1 MTPKPHH
8 TRTLA
13 YGVKELR
20 DCLVGWWE
28 RPCRSRAHFVA
39 RAINEL
45 AEAGNPVALEV
56 ILRGAN
62 ALIKGAVAMINQLGN
77 TSPLIG
83 LCGCVALGSQIAQKR
98 FCEVVGLLYPRARI
112 EPADHAPAKGAYLS
126 SLVSSPI
133 SNWSKQVF
141 APRQENVFRQE
152 CRKGSRCERDMVR
165 VTIWNEYLHE
175 LENEAVAK
183 IYPEGIHAVI
193 ADFLKKEGDISVRTA
208 TLNEPE
214 HGLTEEV
221 LAETDVLIWWGHKA
235 HWQVSDS
242 VVERVYQRVL
252 AGMGLIVLHS
262 GHFSKIFR
270 RMMGT
275 SCDLRWRDVGRRP
288 AVGSRAGHPIAQ
300 GLGLF

>member
-1 MTPKPHH
+1 MRQTTAKRLYLGIAEDDGVSMAILGDDQGNVIGRQLGRSFDYHRLGISAARYNLSKLVRSIPGIRETDRLH
-8 TRTLA
+8 TVTLAMQPQYVYKFDKVMDLVNSVVYATNVRVHCFSEAAMRGMPGRSPEIMILTDTMGSVLGRDPTGTITRLVGGGGAMDIVNDALSRITREPCA

-133 SNWSKQVF
+133 SNWS
-141 APRQENVFRQE
+141 
-152 CRKGSRCERDMVR
+152 
-165 VTIWNEYLHE
+165 
-175 LENEAVAK
+175 
-183 IYPEGIHAVI
+183 
-193 ADFLKKEGDISVRTA
+193 
-208 TLNEPE
+208 
-214 HGLTEEV
+214 
-221 LAETDVLIWWGHKA
+221 
-235 HWQVSDS
+235 
-242 VVERVYQRVL
+242 
-252 AGMGLIVLHS
+252 
-262 GHFSKIFR
+262 
-270 RMMGT
+270 
-275 SCDLRWRDVGRRP
+275 
-288 AVGSRAGHPIAQ
+288 
-300 GLGLF
+300 